1 MRKIHYGWAVCLAG
15 TLLLFITMGTVSN
28 GFSIYLPYILEQ
40 HGFTNSQTSFLVT
53 LRCLVSFLAMLGIG
67 VYYQKVSIRM
77 GTGIAAA
84 CAGAAYWLYSVAET
98 YPVFC
103 LGAALSGFS
112 YGLGSMIP
120 VSILM
125 NRWFVRRKAL
135 ALSICAS
142 GSSIATILLPPIT
155 TAMVEGLSMETAF
168 RIESIAIFIL
178 TGAILL
184 VLRSSP
190 AEMGLEPYGGRPE
203 VPDQTAPKKAERS
216 FALTPQMWALMA
228 AVSLFM
234 GALANPGFSHLTVLF
249 TSEGFDSAVVAA
261 IMSGT
266 GVMTTLGKILYGAV
280 TDRVGGCR
288 SSLLF
293 GGLLLGG
300 HLLCCLAF
308 LQSIPLCLAT
318 VLLLGVGYPIATIGP
333 SVWAGDMCSQDH
345 YPKTLRRFQV
355 IYAGGALAFSSVP
368 GILADHLGGY
378 IPAYIL
384 FSLLLTLALCFLGA
398 SYRRSQPTAR

>member
-1 MRKIHYGWAVCLAG
+1 MKRPHYGWVVCLAG

-28 GFSIYLPYILEQ
+28 GFSIYLPYILAE
-40 HGFTNSQTSFLVT
+40 HGFTNAQTSFLVT

-67 VYYQKVSIRM
+67 VYYNKVSIRV
-77 GTGIAAA
+77 GTGFAAL
-84 CAGAAYWLYSVAET
+84 CAGLAYWLYSIAET

-103 LGAALSGFS
+103 IGAAVSGLS

-125 NRWFVRRKAL
+125 NRWFVEHRAL

-142 GSSIATILLPPIT
+142 GSSIATILLPPVT
-155 TAMVEGLSMETAF
+155 TALVERLSMETAF
-168 RIESIAIFIL
+168 RIESLAIFL
-178 TGAILL
+178 LAGAILL

-190 AEMGLEPYGGRPE
+190 AEMGLEPYGGLPAQPVELPRSE
-203 VPDQTAPKKAERS
+203 ERS
-216 FALTPQMWALMA
+216 FGLTPAMWGLMG

-266 GVMTTLGKILYGAV
+266 GVMITLGKILYGAV

-288 SSLLF
+288 SSMIF

-300 HLLCCLAF
+300 HLLCCLVF
-308 LQSIPLCLAT
+308 LRSVPLCLAT

-333 SVWAGDMCSQDH
+333 SVWAGDMCSQDQ

-378 IPAYIL
+378 IPAYLL
-384 FSLLLTLALCFLGA
+384 FSLMLALALCFLGV
-398 SYRRSQPTAR
+398 SYRRSRRVAH

>member
-1 MRKIHYGWAVCLAG
+1 MKRLHYGWAVCLAG

-77 GTGIAAA
+77 GTGLAAA
-84 CAGAAYWLYSVAET
+84 CAGAAYWLYSAAET

-135 ALSICAS
+135 ALSVCAS

-155 TAMVEGLSMETAF
+155 TAMVEGQSMKTAF
-168 RIESIAIFIL
+168 RIESIAIFAL
-178 TGAILL
+178 TGLIVLL
-184 VLRSSP
+184 LRSSP
-190 AEMGLEPYGGRPE
+190 AEMGLPPYGGVPE
-203 VPDQTAPKKAERS
+203 EKDGQPESQGKS
-216 FALTPQMWALMA
+216 FGLPPRTWALMA
-228 AVSLFM
+228 CVSLFM
-234 GALANPGFSHLTVLF
+234 GALANPGFSHLSVLF
-249 TSEGFDSAVVAA
+249 ASEGFDSGVVAA
-261 IMSGT
+261 IISGT
-266 GVMTTLGKILYGAV
+266 GIMITLGKLLYGAV
-280 TDRVGGCR
+280 ADRVGGCR

-378 IPAYIL
+378 LPAYLL
-384 FSLLLTLALCFLGA
+384 FSLLLALALCFLGV
-398 SYRRSQPTAR
+398 SYRRSRRMAR